1 MAFLYSPISIL
12 VVDRRLRG
20 VITVSQTPTPKTP
33 HRDVFSAR
41 GAYKASGRGGSR
53 RVLVIDSGVILEQR
67 NNGRGN
73 LGYLESLILY
83 YAARV
88 AHVFRLCEVKAYY
101 KSRGVVLEYKRLH
114 DSAVRLCRRGLLERV
129 ERGVY
134 RLRAEYTSVDLRVK
148 FNSEALSGISR
159 GGSRIVGWGVPR
171 VLGVCGFVGGV
182 GCLRVHVVCSC
193 RVERLVGLFLAY
205 WALRRDLELEASS
218 LLRLGLVSRRELS
231 ELRRWTRRVVY
242 SAETVYGWHSRFT
255 GEDKP
260 LVEMELYEP
269 RAWGREIGR
278 DFILGEKP
286 TPKIHVSIYTT
297 SSPYATVPLTAWS
310 SERAS

>member
-1 MAFLYSPISIL
+1 
-12 VVDRRLRG
+12 
-20 VITVSQTPTPKTP
+20 VSQLRHTPSRL

-41 GAYKASGRGGSR
+41 GAYKATGRERSR
-53 RVLVIDSGVILEQR
+53 KTLVVDSGVILEQR

-73 LGYLESLILY
+73 LGYLEQLILY

-101 KSRGVVLEYKRLH
+101 KSRGVALEYRRLH

-134 RLRAEYTSVDLRVK
+134 RLRVEYTSVDLKVK

-159 GGSRIVGWGVPR
+159 GGSRRVGWGVPR
-171 VLGVCGFVGGV
+171 VVGVCGFVGGV

-193 RVERLVGLFLAY
+193 RVERLVALFLAY
-205 WALRRDLELEASS
+205 WALRRDLELEVSS
-218 LLRLGLVSRRELS
+218 LLRLGLVSRRELC
-231 ELRRWTRRVVY
+231 ELRRWARRVVY
-242 SAETVYGWHSRFT
+242 SAESVYGWHSRFT

-260 LVEMELYEP
+260 LVEMRLFEP

-278 DFILGEKP
+278 DFVLREERI
-286 TPKIHVSIYTT
+286 PKIHVSIYTT
-297 SSPYATVPLTAWS
+297 SSPYAVVPLTAWS
-310 SERAS
+310 SGRVR